1 MKKFAILA
9 IAALVAGSAFAGA
22 TWIGDALIYADGGNG
37 GTWYSTTDYSPD
49 WVTGGA
55 FSDLGEITSLSLG
68 AQLQVYDPA
77 GPSSW
82 AGGGA
87 GQWMNYRVD
96 DGNWATFYM
105 ANTGNT
111 AGNNNANMVMETSD
125 ENSQSFS
132 WATATV
138 DVSSYAGDGQTHKVE
153 VSFGPIDEAPVTS
166 TYSAN
171 FTVAASNVPEPATMS
186 LLGLGALAL
195 VLRRKLRK

>member
-1 MKKFAILA
+1 MKKLAILA

-22 TWIGDALIYADGGNG
+22 SWIGDALIYVE

-55 FSDLGEITSLSLG
+55 FGDLGEITSLSLG

-77 GPSSW
+77 GATSW
-82 AGGGA
+82 GGGGA
-87 GQWMNYRVD
+87 GKWMNYRVD
-96 DGNWATFYM
+96 DGNWETFQM
-105 ANTGNT
+105 ANKGND
-111 AGNNNANMVMETSD
+111 AIIGNNMCMETSD
-125 ENSQSFS
+125 ENSPSFS
-132 WATATV
+132 WATASV
-138 DVSSYAGDGQTHKVE
+138 DVSSFAGDGKTHKLE

-166 TYSAN
+166 TYSAD
-171 FTVAASNVPEPATMS
+171 FTVAGQAAVPEPATMS